1 MTRNMQSYENLQHR
15 IYEGV
20 GEYGTPLLE
29 ATEFEKCEF
38 IGFNYCRTCKDKEG
52 KGVHFFLDDYQF
64 NRIWNQPNKYL
75 PILQQFRY
83 VMTPDFSMYTDFP
96 KIIQIYNHYRKHW
109 IGAYLQENGV
119 DVIPTI
125 SWSTPDS
132 YEWCFDGEPTNGTEH
147 RRARKQK
154 NYSYRDIKRWSDGWN
169 RRLLFSTEMYQKN
182 VWEISYM
189 FGRFRRNSRRQN
201 AMGGRG
207 SSSGVSVKGKAYGTE
222 YTTLHESGNIKFVR
236 YNDSKSSKTP
246 METMTNRRVYVTIDN
261 RDNISAITYY
271 DEENKRSKQID
282 LMHPHKNMIPHTH
295 HGYLHNEND
304 GAKGAAN
311 LTPKEKR
318 MVESVTDKWYNRR
331 GK

>member
-1 MTRNMQSYENLQHR
+1 MGGRGAASGAANGMALGRKMSVSKFLENLKKNNANTVFNNLSELSPKVGKTGFFTNGNAVEFQEAVVESGSDKLSVRFYNQWNPIQVTRPTTAIKQR
-15 IYEGV
+15 IEV
-20 GEYGTPLLE
+20 
-29 ATEFEKCEF
+29 
-38 IGFNYCRTCKDKEG
+38 
-52 KGVHFFLDDYQF
+52 V
-64 NRIWNQPNKYL
+64 
-75 PILQQFRY
+75 
-83 VMTPDFSMYTDFP
+83 
-96 KIIQIYNHYRKHW
+96 HYRDGNVVAIYKLNEKSSKSLKNAEKNYHEM
-109 IGAYLQENGV
+109 LN
-119 DVIPTI
+119 
-125 SWSTPDS
+125 
-132 YEWCFDGEPTNGTEH
+132 EWKKATH
-147 RRARKQK
+147 QK
-154 NYSYRDIKRWSDGWN
+154 NDI
-169 RRLLFSTEMYQKN
+169 LEMMKK
-182 VWEISYM
+182 EKM
-189 FGRFRRNSRRQN
+189 KG
-201 AMGGRG
+201 MGGRG

-246 METMTNRRVYVTIDN
+246 IETMTNRRVYVTIDN

-318 MVESVTDKWYNRR
+318 MVESVTDKWYNKR

>member
-1 MTRNMQSYENLQHR
+1 MEKSNTSKND
-15 IYEGV
+15 I
-20 GEYGTPLLE
+20 LE
-29 ATEFEKCEF
+29 MMKKEKM
-38 IGFNYCRTCKDKEG
+38 
-52 KGVHFFLDDYQF
+52 KG
-64 NRIWNQPNKYL
+64 
-75 PILQQFRY
+75 
-83 VMTPDFSMYTDFP
+83 
-96 KIIQIYNHYRKHW
+96 
-109 IGAYLQENGV
+109 
-119 DVIPTI
+119 
-125 SWSTPDS
+125 
-132 YEWCFDGEPTNGTEH
+132 
-147 RRARKQK
+147 
-154 NYSYRDIKRWSDGWN
+154 
-169 RRLLFSTEMYQKN
+169 
-182 VWEISYM
+182 
-189 FGRFRRNSRRQN
+189 
-201 AMGGRG
+201 MGGRG

-246 METMTNRRVYVTIDN
+246 IETMTNRRVYVTIDN